1 MYVDAV
7 DQCNELAFTL
17 GPSTS
22 EEVAAGGL
30 TAASVRSWNI
40 KVCKKYV
47 HVLSRWRDTFKHTPY
62 KYASFLFPIVIFRS
76 ANMTVTITI

>member
-22 EEVAAGGL
+22 EEVAASGVL
-30 TAASVRSWNI
+30 AASVRSWNI
-40 KVCKKYV
+40 KVCKNIFV
-47 HVLSRWRDTFKHTPY
+47 FFRDGLNILKNTKI
-62 KYASFLFPIVIFRS
+62 AQFLFPVVIFRS
-76 ANMTVTITI
+76 PNMTVTITI